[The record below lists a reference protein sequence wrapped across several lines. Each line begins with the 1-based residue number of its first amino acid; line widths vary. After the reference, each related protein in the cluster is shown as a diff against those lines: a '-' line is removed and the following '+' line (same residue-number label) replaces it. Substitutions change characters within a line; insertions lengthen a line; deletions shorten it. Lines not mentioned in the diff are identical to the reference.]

1 MRKFKKD
8 FEWFFFQK
16 IKSGIRPESALD
28 SYFCKTFHRICL
40 TVFWI
45 CLGFWIYHGSE
56 YASKSKYARILNIP
70 STRYTKILNSLY
82 LGDRISTYHFP
93 KFFRKFSIVL
103 MIFLRSFMVTI
114 SFFKCGF
121 CYSYINYINVLI
133 VGPFRACDGTF
144 IYNIF
149 ILTV

>member
-1 MRKFKKD
+1 MV
-8 FEWFFFQK
+8 FFQK

-133 VGPFRACDGTF
+133 VGSFRACDGTF